1 MKIKIYALQK
11 LIDILSGKRKTIF
24 QAKIIQ
30 KKLQKSVEKL
40 REKEKIKVAFLQM
53 YPANCQTFSVFAK
66 MLEDKRFEPYFIT
79 TLDIMRDKK
88 HSLKVYNDNVQFLES
103 KYGKERVLRGYD
115 EKSDTFI
122 DYSDDFDMM
131 TTNNPYENFCDKYH
145 TARFWASK
153 NIPIFYISYFYMGR
167 EQITR
172 LNLRSQ
178 FFIYV
183 WRHFIENKIVLDI
196 AKKSQKLLRGSNMV
210 LTGYPKMDEYALIE
224 SKLKDSIESSRPLI
238 IISPHHTIYDDNP
251 NNVGSFL
258 QFYETL
264 LDLPQ
269 KYPQIDFVF
278 RPHPVLFYVLR
289 TEIWDEKRAQEYY
302 DKMLSFNNVRFSN
315 EANYLELF
323 AKSSA
328 LIHDCGSFG
337 AEYLYTGKPCAY
349 MWRDD
354 LESRNILTPF
364 GRACIDAH
372 YPLRKSQDFYDFI
385 DNVILKGQDC
395 MKESRTTFAKNEV
408 MINYPH
414 ATDKVMESIKGSVG

>member
-40 REKEKIKVAFLQM
+40 KKKEKIKVAFLQM
-53 YPANCQTFSVFAK
+53 YPSNCQTFNVFSK
-66 MLEDKRFEPYFIT
+66 MLEHDRFEPYFIAT
-79 TLDIMRDKK
+79 FDIMRDRK
-88 HSLKVYNDNVQFLES
+88 HSLQVYKDNLQFLES
-103 KYGKERVLRGYD
+103 RYGKERVLKGYD
-115 EKSDTFI
+115 ENSNTFI
-122 DYSDDFDMM
+122 DFSDDFDMM
-131 TTNNPYENFCDKYH
+131 TTNNPYEHFCNKYH
-145 TARFWASK
+145 SARFWASK

-196 AKKSQKLLRGSNMV
+196 AKKSQKLLHGSNML
-210 LTGYPKMDEYALIE
+210 LTGYPKMDEYSIIE
-224 SKLKDSIESSRPLI
+224 SNLDSIESSRPLI
-238 IISPHHTIYDDNP
+238 IIAPHHSIYKDELH
-251 NNVGSFL
+251 NVGSFL
-258 QFYETL
+258 QFYETI

-278 RPHPVLFYVLR
+278 RPHPILFYVLR
-289 TEIWDEKRAQEYY
+289 TETWGEEKAQEYY
-302 DKMLSFNNVRFSN
+302 DKLLSFENVRFSN
-315 EANYLELF
+315 EADYLELF

-337 AEYLYTGKPCAY
+337 AEYLYTGKPCGY

-354 LESRNILTPF
+354 LDSRNILTPF

-372 YPLRKSQDFYDFI
+372 YPLHCSDDFYHFI
-385 DNVILKGQDC
+385 DNVILKGNDF
-395 MKESRTTFAKNEV
+395 MKEERTEFAKNEV

-414 ATDKVMESIKGSVG
+414 ATQKIIEYITDVLS